1 MSVLRL
7 GYVHL
12 AVTDMPSAHNH
23 YTGVVGLAESAETPE
38 RLYLKGWDEW
48 DHHSLVLE
56 QGDGGLLA
64 MGWKVRDNDSLAQVE
79 KAAHRFGATVRRLS
93 DGERTAV
100 GDGFRCTLPSGHVAE
115 FYSEIE
121 TVGTAVGTLNPDPW
135 PRAGLPGIGA
145 PRLSHL
151 ALSAEDVAGM
161 ERFMVDVC
169 GFHVTERIVADPG
182 DADPIASFLSC
193 GEQAHDIAVQ
203 KGEDGRLHH
212 IAYQV
217 ESWNAVLH
225 AADVLSMN
233 DVPIDIGPTRHG
245 ITRGETVYFFDPTG
259 NRNEVFAGGYRSGP
273 DMPCI
278 TWTADQIAR
287 AIFYH
292 DRRMSE
298 QFLTAQT

>member
-1 MSVLRL
+1 MTVLRL

-12 AVTDMPSAHNH
+12 AVTDMAEAHNH
-23 YTGVVGLAESAETPE
+23 YAEVVGLAESQHTADHI
-38 RLYLKGWDEW
+38 YLKGWDEW

-56 QGDGGLLA
+56 EGDGGLTA
-64 MGWKVRDNDSLAQVE
+64 MGWKVSDVDALGTVEQAAQ
-79 KAAHRFGATVRRLS
+79 RFGATVRRIS
-93 DGERTAV
+93 HGERTAV
-100 GDGFRCTLPSGHVAE
+100 GDGFRCVLPSGHVAE

-121 TVGTAVGTLNPDPW
+121 VVGTEVGTLNPDPW
-135 PRAGLPGIGA
+135 PRKGLRGVGA

-151 ALSAEDVAGM
+151 ALSCADVAGL
-161 ERFMVDVC
+161 ERFMVEVC
-169 GFHVTERIVADPG
+169 GFHATERIVADPENPE
-182 DADPIASFLSC
+182 PIASFMSC
-193 GEQAHDIAVQ
+193 GEQAHDIAIQ

-217 ESWNAVLH
+217 ESWNDVLH

-278 TWTADQIAR
+278 TWTLDQMAR

-292 DRRMSE
+292 DRRLSE
-298 QFLTAQT
+298 QFLTAMT

>member
-12 AVTDMPSAHNH
+12 AVTEMASAHDH
-23 YTGVVGLAESAETPE
+23 YTDVVGLAKSAETPE
-38 RLYLKGWDEW
+38 KLYLKGWDEW

-64 MGWKVRDNDSLAQVE
+64 MGWKVRDDDMLATVE
-79 KAAHRFGATVRRLS
+79 KAAQQFGATVQRLS
-93 DGERTAV
+93 DGERKAV

-135 PRAGLPGIGA
+135 PRTGLRGVGV

-151 ALSAEDVAGM
+151 ALAAEDVAGM
-161 ERFMVDVC
+161 ERFMVEVC
-169 GFHVTERIVADPG
+169 GFYVTERVVADP
-182 DADPIASFLSC
+182 DNPEPIVSFMSC

-217 ESWNAVLH
+217 ESWNDVLH

-245 ITRGETVYFFDPTG
+245 LTRGETVYFFDPTG
-259 NRNEVFAGGYRSGP
+259 NRNEVFAGGYRAGP

-278 TWTADQIAR
+278 TWTADQIGR

-292 DRRMSE
+292 DRKIS
-298 QFLTAQT
+298 QNFLTAMT

>member
-1 MSVLRL
+1 MSIMRL

-12 AVTDMPSAHNH
+12 AVTDMASAHHH
-23 YTGVVGLAESAETPE
+23 YTDVVGLAMSAETSDQ
-38 RLYLKGWDEW
+38 LYLKGWDEW

-56 QGDGGLLA
+56 SGGGGLLA
-64 MGWKVRDNDSLAQVE
+64 MGWKVLNAEGMAKVE
-79 KAAHRFGATVRRLS
+79 RAAEKFGVTLQRLS
-93 DGERTAV
+93 NGERTAV

-121 TVGTAVGTLNPDPW
+121 SVGTAVGALNPDPW
-135 PRAGLPGIGA
+135 PRKGLQGIGA
-145 PRLSHL
+145 PRLAHL
-151 ALSAEDVAGM
+151 ALSAEDVATM
-161 ERFMVDVC
+161 ERFMVEVC
-169 GFHVTERIVADPG
+169 GFHVTERIVANPDEPE
-182 DADPIASFLSC
+182 PIVSFLSC

-203 KGEDGRLHH
+203 RGENGRLHH
-212 IAYQV
+212 VAYQL
-217 ESWNAVLH
+217 ESWNDVLH

-245 ITRGETVYFFDPTG
+245 VTRGETVYFFDPTG

-278 TWTADQIAR
+278 TWTVDQIGR

-292 DRRMSE
+292 DRKISE
-298 QFLTAQT
+298 QFLTAMT